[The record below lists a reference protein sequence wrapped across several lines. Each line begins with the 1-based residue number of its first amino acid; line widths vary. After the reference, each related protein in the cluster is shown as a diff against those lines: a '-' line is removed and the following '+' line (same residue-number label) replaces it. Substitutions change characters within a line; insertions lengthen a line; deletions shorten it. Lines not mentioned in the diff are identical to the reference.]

1 MVIALVLLA
10 YVGCLDQVEKTSSW
24 PLYDPGQRCTARG
37 GGGEDNQARQCC
49 KTVQKLGCEVWYN
62 NNEKISLTD
71 IRACIDPIKCFHEA
85 NDLCARGILISLVS
99 EANNWKKK
107 TDDLWVEFLV
117 GKS

>member
-1 MVIALVLLA
+1 MACAMVIALVLLA

-37 GGGEDNQARQCC
+37 GGGEDNQARQC
-49 KTVQKLGCEVWYN
+49 
-62 NNEKISLTD
+62 D

-99 EANNWKKK
+99 EANN
-107 TDDLWVEFLV
+107 
-117 GKS
+117 